1 MRGWELEL
9 AMREL
14 AKAQHGVISCRQAR
28 GLSSS
33 ADALRWRLRSP
44 GFKPIQVHV
53 TRANDASS
61 RANTRVSVHESRYLP
76 RHHWTLVDGIPV
88 TTVARTVFDFA
99 SCVHPSRAERALDNA
114 LTRKLV
120 DLESMRAT
128 TIELLRPGRTGSAL
142 MRQLLAVRGAGYI
155 PPASGTEARVLALL
169 AAAGIEMPECQVDLG
184 GDVWIGRVGLLLP
197 AAPLGDRGRQ
207 RPSPRL
213 QARRR
218 VRRAT
223 RKHDLKAEPVPF

>member
-44 GFKPIQVHV
+44 GWARLTSQVFCLAGTPPTFSQRCIVAVLDIVPAGVVSRTAAAAVWGLPGFKPVQVHV

-88 TTVARTVFDFA
+88 TTVARTVFDLA
-99 SCVHPSRAERALDNA
+99 SCV
-114 LTRKLV
+114 V
-120 DLESMRAT
+120 
-128 TIELLRPGRTGSAL
+128 
-142 MRQLLAVRGAGYI
+142 
-155 PPASGTEARVLALL
+155 
-169 AAAGIEMPECQVDLG
+169 PE
-184 GDVWIGRVGLLLP
+184 
-197 AAPLGDRGRQ
+197 
-207 RPSPRL
+207 
-213 QARRR
+213 
-218 VRRAT
+218 
-223 RKHDLKAEPVPF
+223 VP